1 MPRQPHGRDKAM
13 NDAIDKGNAVGKWK
27 RAAAVLLTGA
37 VMAGSAA
44 ASGELAGRAPFLG
57 APAGQQS
64 DVSTPPYTQTFA
76 ALAADTLVETIRWW
90 GFHGVDSG
98 GAGFDQFVVTLGG
111 VVQTGVLT
119 VEAEGPLSRYT
130 LDIPDALIAASSLS
144 IVNASPDVEWYWQ
157 SAIAEGNP
165 LAPSAD
171 TVAFSLTGTVGVIDE
186 PATRLLFLAAG
197 AGWCL
202 RRWRASARG

>member
-1 MPRQPHGRDKAM
+1 MYQENAM
-13 NDAIDKGNAVGKWK
+13 GKLKQVG
-27 RAAAVLLTGA
+27 AALLMGAVL
-37 VMAGSAA
+37 AGDAA
-44 ASGELAGRAPFLG
+44 ASEEVAGRTPFLG
-57 APAGQQS
+57 ALAGQQS
-64 DVSTPPYTQTFA
+64 DASTPPYTQTFA

-98 GAGFDQFVVTLGG
+98 GAAFDQFVVTLGG

-119 VEAEGPLSRYT
+119 VQAEGLLSRYT
-130 LDIPDALIAASSLS
+130 LDIPDVLIAASSLS
-144 IVNASPDVEWYWQ
+144 IVNASNDVEWYWQ
-157 SAIAEGNP
+157 SAVAEGNP

-171 TVAFSLTGTVGVIDE
+171 MVAFSLTGTVGVIDE

-202 RRWRASARG
+202 RRWRQSAGR